1 MNWKRVLI
9 PVALAAL
16 AVAVW
21 WLLRPVHADVL
32 YTNGNIRLSADPG
45 SHAEALAVEQGVI
58 VGTGSTNDIR
68 NRFSADR
75 VIDLG
80 GKYVLPGFVDAHA
93 HLEGLGIALMTLDLA
108 GTNSVQEIQSRVADD
123 VAHSAGRSWVRGRG
137 WDQNRWTSKV
147 FPDRSMLDAVSS
159 TVPMLL
165 VRIDGHA
172 VWVNSKVIALS
183 GITRFTPDPPGGK
196 ILRDA
201 SGEPTGVFVDNA
213 MDTIR
218 ALLPPPTREERMR
231 AVKAAIAVCT
241 RVGLVGV
248 HDMGVDE
255 DLIAIYRDLITE
267 GNFPF
272 RVYAAIDGAGRTWE
286 QHRVSGPESDFGNG
300 RLSVRALKLYA
311 DGALGSRGAALIAP
325 YSDDPGNRGI
335 TVTSSDG
342 MRTIVQQAVEA
353 GFQVC
358 THAIGDRANAMTL
371 DVYESVIK
379 ASGKK
384 GSDLRLRIEHAQVLD
399 PADIPR
405 FARLGVIPSMQPTHC
420 TSDMPWVE
428 ERLGPVRCR
437 TAYAWRSL
445 LRTGVIIPA
454 GSDFPVEAPNPLWG
468 FYAAITRQD
477 RSGQPDSGWH
487 SEQCMMREE
496 ALRAFTLWPAVAS
509 FHEAQTGTLTR
520 GKWADFVVLS
530 QDIMH
535 VSPAEIL
542 HTEILMTVVAGE
554 VVFQPREAQPQQ
566 Q

>member
-1 MNWKRVLI
+1 MNWKRLLL

-16 AVAVW
+16 AIAAW

-32 YTNGNIRLSADPG
+32 FINGNIRLSADAG

-58 VGTGSTNDIR
+58 VGTGTTNDIR
-68 NRFSADR
+68 NNFSADK
-75 VIDLG
+75 VIDLE
-80 GKYVLPGFVDAHA
+80 GKYVFPGFVDAHA
-93 HLEGLGIALMTLDLA
+93 HLEGLGIALMTVDLA

-123 VAHSAGRSWVRGRG
+123 VVHFIGRSWVRGRG
-137 WDQNRWTSKV
+137 WDQNRWPSKA

-159 TVPMLL
+159 TVPIFL

-172 VWVNSKVIALS
+172 VWVNSRVIDLA
-183 GITRFTPDPPGGK
+183 GITRSTPDPPGGK

-201 SGEPTGVFVDNA
+201 RGEPTGVFVDNA

-218 ALLPPPTREERMR
+218 ALLPPPSLEERTR
-231 AVKAAIAVCT
+231 AVTTAIAACA

-255 DLIAIYRDLITE
+255 DLIAIYRSLITG

-272 RVYAAIDGAGRTWE
+272 RVYAAIDGAGKTWA
-286 QHRVSGPESDFGNG
+286 QHRVAGPETDFGNG

-325 YSDDPGNRGI
+325 YSDDPGNRGL
-335 TVTSSDG
+335 TVTSSDA
-342 MRTIVQQAVEA
+342 MCTAVQQAVEA

-371 DVYESVIK
+371 DAYEDAMK
-379 ASGKK
+379 ASGKR

-405 FARLGVIPSMQPTHC
+405 FARLGVIPSMQPAHC
-420 TSDMPWVE
+420 TSDMPWAE

-445 LRTGVIIPA
+445 LKTGVIIPA

-477 RSGQPDSGWH
+477 RNGQPDNGWH
-487 SEQCMMREE
+487 PEQCMTREE

-509 FHEAQTGTLTR
+509 FHEAQTGTLTQ

-530 QDIMH
+530 EDIMH

-542 HTEILMTVVAGE
+542 RTEILMTVVAGE
-554 VVFQPREAQPQQ
+554 IVFQHWEAQPRQQ
-566 Q
+566 